1 MDIGTGLIAIA
12 AGLAIG
18 LGAVGAASA
27 QSKAAVATFEGITRN
42 PASKEEVFTPFI
54 LGLAFMEFQAIL
66 AFLVAFLL
74 IGKMG

>member
-1 MDIGTGLIAIA
+1 MDNGLIAIA

-18 LGAVGAASA
+18 LGAVGAATA
-27 QSKAAVATFEGITRN
+27 QSKAAAATFEGVTRN
-42 PASKEEVFTPFI
+42 PGSKDEVFTPFI

-66 AFLVAFLL
+66 SFIVAFLL